1 MKQFY
6 FFDPGPIPPPVIMIQ
21 HVSFRYSD
29 NTVSFFFLI
38 CFCAFLLSLIVYAED
53 HFFSLT
59 FTKILILAST

>member
-29 NTVSFFFLI
+29 NTVSFFFFNLLL
-38 CFCAFLLSLIVYAED
+38 CFSPVLNSLC
-53 HFFSLT
+53 
-59 FTKILILAST
+59 